1 MRKPSA
7 ELRSTWAKR
16 VERWK
21 DSGLTA
27 REFAAEIGV
36 EPGALTNWKW
46 KLRIEQGKS
55 RCGVAAPIMR
65 LVDRPAPKTA
75 ESAAPKTAESA
86 APSPLELVFANGVVM
101 RVATGFDEATLLRVV
116 DLLGA
121 RRLED

>member
-46 KLRIEQGKS
+46 KLRIEQGRS
-55 RCGVAAPIMR
+55 RCDVKAPIMH
-65 LVDRPAPKTA
+65 LVDRPAAQTSPEPKLVDRP
-75 ESAAPKTAESA
+75 AAQT
-86 APSPLELVFANGVVM
+86 SPLELVFASGVVL
-101 RVATGFDEATLLRVV
+101 RVAAGFDESTLLRVV

-121 RRLED
+121 RSSQD